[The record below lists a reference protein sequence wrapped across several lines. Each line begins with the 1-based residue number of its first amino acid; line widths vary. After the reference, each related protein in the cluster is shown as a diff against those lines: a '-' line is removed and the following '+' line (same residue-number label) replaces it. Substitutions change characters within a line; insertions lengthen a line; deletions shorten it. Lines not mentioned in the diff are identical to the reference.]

1 MRENAD
7 ETAEAN
13 AAKEAAKHVPQ
24 LAKIKLG
31 SKLPK
36 MLPPVKMLEQPKK
49 DPLREYL
56 RRLKSARG

>member
-1 MRENAD
+1 MHENSD
-7 ETAEAN
+7 ETPEDA

-24 LAKIKLG
+24 LTKIKLG

-36 MLPPVKMLEQPKK
+36 MLPTVKMLEQPKK

-56 RRLKSARG
+56 RRFKSARG

>member
-1 MRENAD
+1 MNENSD
-7 ETAEAN
+7 ETAEAS
-13 AAKEAAKHVPQ
+13 AAKETAKHVPK

-36 MLPPVKMLEQPKK
+36 MLPAVKMFEAPKK

-56 RRLKSARG
+56 RRLKSARS